1 MRGCVRAWALVAGLF
16 LPGAVLAQQ
25 LTTSVIDLS
34 SHNEV
39 TIDARMRARR
49 AGSVLIHRSTI
60 RLDVRNFS
68 DADFRFEE
76 RLAQA
81 AAHGYGLGAYH
92 VGTRTG
98 SGSQQADD
106 FLKVVKSAC
115 DRLPSARRRILLAVD
130 WEPTTSDPDN
140 FMSPVE
146 LESFI
151 RRAMAR
157 TGKAIT
163 VYSFENFL
171 KYRQGD
177 IAERPT
183 LWRLL
188 GSLPLWVASLRLKAA
203 ACCATA
209 RGRGSRAAM
218 AQLHAV
224 AVHGRRSF
232 GDHAAACVAHRR
244 PAGRS
249 QRLQRR
255 PLGARR
261 LHARPRLGLRL
272 PRAVSLTPSRG
283 PRRWPAP

>member
-1 MRGCVRAWALVAGLF
+1 MRGCVRAWALLAGLL
-16 LPGAVLAQQ
+16 LPGVAPAQQ

-39 TIDARMRARR
+39 TIDARMRARH
-49 AGSVLIHRSTI
+49 AVSVIIHRATI
-60 RLDVRNFS
+60 GLDVGNFS

-188 GSLPLWVASLRLKAA
+188 GSLPLWVASLRLEGSGLLRDGSGPRLEGLPWRDFTLWQYTDGDRS
-203 ACCATA
+203 ATMQLPV
-209 RGRGSRAAM
+209 SRIDGQPVDRNAFN
-218 AQLHAV
+218 
-224 AVHGRRSF
+224 G
-232 GDHAAACVAHRR
+232 
-244 PAGRS
+244 GRS
-249 QRLQRR
+249 ALDAFMRAHVWDCVYR
-255 PLGARR
+255 AR
-261 LHARPRLGLRL
+261 
-272 PRAVSLTPSRG
+272 
-283 PRRWPAP
+283 